1 LTGIDWHWLALAGLM
16 GRYQTNDGGTLM
28 LTKTIFATF
37 IATQILLAPT
47 ILASPTAQAQALKGA
62 SFYLNRGKD
71 RYAQGKWK
79 QAIADYDTALNFEPR
94 NAAIFNA
101 RGLAWLEMKDYGLAI
116 RDFNR
121 AIKLAPDLAAAYANR
136 GLARLRQGQESKAS
150 QDFNKCL
157 ELDESLKAYVEELR
171 SKNAR

>member
-1 LTGIDWHWLALAGLM
+1 M
-16 GRYQTNDGGTLM
+16 F
-28 LTKTIFATF
+28 TKTIFATF
-37 IATQILLAPT
+37 IATQILFALT
-47 ILASPTAQAQALKGA
+47 ILATSTAQAQTFTGA
-62 SFYLNRGKD
+62 RFYLNRGND

-79 QAIADYDTALNFEPR
+79 QAIADYDTAITFEPR

-136 GLARLRQGQESKAS
+136 GLARLRQGQEAKAS
-150 QDFNKCL
+150 QDFIKCL
-157 ELDESLKAYVEELR
+157 KLDESLRAYVAELK
-171 SKNAR
+171 SKNAQ